1 MKVKKKVR
9 SLPQVKLGRR
19 HRPLRKVQVAEKDQQ
34 VPLLKVK
41 VQLKMMMMAYQLKTM
56 FKIKMNNQKKIQ
68 KWLHQEKNKNKS
80 KKMSNQDH
88 RHQRQNIHQQ
98 NLFQQL

>member
-1 MKVKKKVR
+1 
-9 SLPQVKLGRR
+9 
-19 HRPLRKVQVAEKDQQ
+19 
-34 VPLLKVK
+34 
-41 VQLKMMMMAYQLKTM
+41 MMMMAYQLKTM

-68 KWLHQEKNKNKS
+68 KWLYQEKNKNKS